1 LHSLQSRDFL
11 FSYSDSILKEN
22 INQIIDE
29 FQPDIIHTHFGFE
42 SWWFLKN
49 LEAKSIPIFISF
61 HGFDASHKL
70 NSKRYIR
77 NIKYFKQKFDPY
89 FILVSNDMT
98 HRMEKALGI
107 LNKKL
112 LLYYGINV
120 NNFKPTQE
128 SFDHIKKRYTL
139 LQVSSFTEKKGH
151 LFTIQAF
158 KLFHEKH
165 PDLPKILILAG
176 TGPLLSKMQVLSESF
191 GITELISFPGLVD
204 SEKAKALMNEADV
217 FVHHSVTSEQGD
229 MEGIPNAIMEAMAME
244 LPILSTFHSGIPELV
259 EDNVNG
265 YLTKERDIQDMALKM
280 DLLRKWSK
288 LPVNREKIIASF
300 EQENHCKQ
308 LVTFYKNAIQ

>member
-1 LHSLQSRDFL
+1 MLT
-11 FSYSDSILKEN
+11 
-22 INQIIDE
+22 IN
-29 FQPDIIHTHFGFE
+29 
-42 SWWFLKN
+42 
-49 LEAKSIPIFISF
+49 EAK
-61 HGFDASHKL
+61 A
-70 NSKRYIR
+70 R
-77 NIKYFKQKFDPY
+77 IK
-89 FILVSNDMT
+89 IN
-98 HRMEKALGI
+98 
-107 LNKKL
+107 KL
-112 LLYYGINV
+112 LE
-120 NNFKPTQE
+120 E
-128 SFDHIKKRYTL
+128 SGWRFD
-139 LQVSSFTEKKGH
+139 
-151 LFTIQAF
+151 
-158 KLFHEKH
+158 
-165 PDLPKILILAG
+165 
-176 TGPLLSKMQVLSESF
+176 
-191 GITELISFPGLVD
+191 D